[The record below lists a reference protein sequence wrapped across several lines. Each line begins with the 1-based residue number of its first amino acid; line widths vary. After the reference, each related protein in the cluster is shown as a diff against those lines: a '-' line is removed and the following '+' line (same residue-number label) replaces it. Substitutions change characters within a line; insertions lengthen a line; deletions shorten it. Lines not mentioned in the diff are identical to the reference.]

1 LSYLS
6 LCELFEPARDD
17 SFCASNNK
25 FSLICILDERSL
37 SANELII
44 DGGGKTGFSSAWM
57 SIHES
62 KKKYENFIYKKKIL
76 FYFT

>member
-1 LSYLS
+1 VLNLRINLNYLS
-6 LCELFEPARDD
+6 LCELLEPTRDD

-44 DGGGKTGFSSAWM
+44 VDGGKTCFSSD
-57 SIHES
+57 
-62 KKKYENFIYKKKIL
+62 
-76 FYFT
+76 